1 MSTSGPRL
9 SRLMTM
15 VPWLMTHDGVTIQ
28 ETADHFG
35 ISTDQCE
42 KDLWLLVVC
51 GLPGHMPDQ
60 LVDIQFWDDG
70 RIHVIDPQTL
80 DRPLRLSGDEVMSML
95 IALRLLAQV
104 PGTHDREV
112 LYGLIHRL
120 EHYLSQAAIGAVLID
135 SGVRASVLITIE
147 QALENS
153 ALLELVYASGTDDV
167 VTARSVQPIGVRV
180 DSGFTYLEAYC
191 LQAEAVRTFRLDRIL
206 EATMGSP
213 VSVPESALSTSE
225 SVAMVA
231 EVEIQEQ
238 ARWVMDLVQVDA
250 VTQGKD
256 GKIHGEIVYRDLDWL
271 IRIVLSA
278 GGALQV
284 TGPTSVRAEVAAA
297 AKNALSAYS

>member
-95 IALRLLAQV
+95 VALRLLAQV
-104 PGTHDREV
+104 PGAHDRDV

-120 EHYLSQAAIGAVLID
+120 EQHLEQGAVGSVLID
-135 SGVRASVLITIE
+135 SGVRTDVLLTIE
-147 QALENS
+147 RALASE
-153 ALLELVYASGTDDV
+153 AMVELVYASGTDDAL
-167 VTARSVQPIGVRV
+167 TARSVQPIGVRV

-191 LQAEAVRTFRLDRIL
+191 VQAEGVRTFRLDRIV
-206 EATMGSP
+206 EAKVGAP
-213 VSVPESALSTSE
+213 VSLPDELISASQS
-225 SVAMVA
+225 SANVA
-231 EVEIQEQ
+231 EVEIRESG
-238 ARWVMDLVQVDA
+238 RWVLDLVQVDA
-250 VTQGKD
+250 VSQGPD
-256 GKIHGEIVYRDLDWL
+256 GNFHGEIQYRDPDWL
-271 IRIVLSA
+271 VRIVLSA
-278 GGALQV
+278 GGYLQV
-284 TGPTSVRAEVAAA
+284 ITPPQIRAQVAAA
-297 AKNALSAYS
+297 AAAALSAYS

>member
-167 VTARSVQPIGVRV
+167 VTARPTNRGE
-180 DSGFTYLEAYC
+180 G
-191 LQAEAVRTFRLDRIL
+191 RLRFH
-206 EATMGSP
+206 
-213 VSVPESALSTSE
+213 LS
-225 SVAMVA
+225 
-231 EVEIQEQ
+231 
-238 ARWVMDLVQVDA
+238 
-250 VTQGKD
+250 
-256 GKIHGEIVYRDLDWL
+256 
-271 IRIVLSA
+271 
-278 GGALQV
+278 
-284 TGPTSVRAEVAAA
+284 
-297 AKNALSAYS
+297 

>member
-1 MSTSGPRL
+1 
-9 SRLMTM
+9 MTM

-35 ISTDQCE
+35 ISADQCE

-80 DRPLRLSGDEVMSML
+80 DRPLRLSGDEVMSL
-95 IALRLLAQV
+95 LVALRLLAQV
-104 PGTHDREV
+104 PGAHDRDV

-120 EHYLSQAAIGAVLID
+120 EQHLEQAAVGAVLID
-135 SGVRASVLITIE
+135 SGVRAQVLITIE
-147 QALENS
+147 QALEDS
-153 ALLELVYASGTDDV
+153 ALIELVYASGTHDE
-167 VTARSVQPIGVRV
+167 VTARSVQPMGVRV

-206 EATMGSP
+206 EATMGDS
-213 VSVPESALSTSE
+213 VSVPEIALTTTEAIS
-225 SVAMVA
+225 MFA

-238 ARWVMDLVQVDA
+238 ARWVMDLVQVEA
-250 VTQGKD
+250 VSQGPD
-256 GKIHGEIVYRDLDWL
+256 GKFYGEIAYRDLDWL
-271 IRIVLSA
+271 VRIVLSA
-278 GGALQV
+278 GGAMRV
-284 TGPTSVRAEVAAA
+284 IAPTSVSTEVAAA
-297 AKNALSAYS
+297 ARNALSAYS